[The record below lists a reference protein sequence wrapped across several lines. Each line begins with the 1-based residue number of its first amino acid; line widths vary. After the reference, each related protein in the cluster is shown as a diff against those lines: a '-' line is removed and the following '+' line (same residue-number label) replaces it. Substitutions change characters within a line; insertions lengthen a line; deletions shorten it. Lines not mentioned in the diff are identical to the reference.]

1 MHYKI
6 KNLVIK
12 SEYAAKSV
20 RQPSSTILKIINN
33 LSKDLIV
40 LDYGCGKLR
49 YTIPLSK
56 VVNLVYSIDSEEQLL
71 RNQKINDVT
80 SNIFSYANKYFNNVY
95 IYDLKS
101 AQWKYKKYDFVL
113 CANVL
118 SAVPLYEDRIQIIRN
133 IIDVLKQ
140 DGQALITTQFY
151 NSYFCTYADK
161 KNSIKY
167 YDGWIIKSKNYSSF
181 YGMIGIKK
189 LKYYARIAGAKI
201 INAYT
206 RNGSAYLTIGK

>member
-1 MHYKI
+1 MHYNI

-20 RQPSSTILKIINN
+20 KQPNSTILKIISN

-80 SNIFSYANKYFNNVY
+80 ANIFSYANQYFNNVY

-101 AQWKYKKYDFVL
+101 VEWKYKKYDFVL

-133 IIDVLKQ
+133 IINVLKQ
-140 DGQALITTQFY
+140 DGQAIITTQFY

-161 KNSIKY
+161 KIQSNIMM
-167 YDGWIIKSKNYSSF
+167 DG
-181 YGMIGIKK
+181 
-189 LKYYARIAGAKI
+189 
-201 INAYT
+201 
-206 RNGSAYLTIGK
+206 